1 MAGEATTLD
10 IGCDEATYGA
20 KEEDT
25 EEGGEGEMTV
35 EVEEVFSVDPP
46 LPPPPP
52 PRELSSAR
60 AAS

>member
-1 MAGEATTLD
+1 MAGEAMTLG
-10 IGCDEATYGA
+10 ICCDEATYGA
-20 KEEDT
+20 IEEDT
-25 EEGGEGEMTV
+25 EEVGEGEMTV

-46 LPPPPP
+46 LTPPPP